1 MKPEGKVIE
10 IDGQVI
16 KVEFDPKNPP
26 VEKDI
31 LVLKDNPNVKIEVMQ
46 AINESTF
53 YCLSFSASE
62 ELYRGAEL
70 ISTGSPILVPV
81 GDAVLGRLIN
91 IFGEPL
97 DGGEPIQSSNKQ
109 SIYPKQ
115 LPYSEIAT
123 HRDFLETGI
132 KALDFFS
139 PVLKG
144 DKIGLFGGA
153 GVGKTILLTEIMHNI
168 TNLSLKRSVV
178 FAGVGE
184 RSREGQELFETL
196 KNAKTLPFVSLVFG
210 TMGENPAIRF
220 RTAFTAAT
228 IAEYF
233 RDQSDR
239 EVLFFIDNIFRF
251 ALAGN
256 ELSILMNTIP
266 SEDGYQATLAS
277 EMGSFHER
285 LTSTKQTAITTVEAI
300 YIPNDDI
307 LDQGVQSIFPYLD
320 CSIILSR
327 TIYQEGKTPAFDLL
341 ASTSSNINPE
351 VIGKDHYET
360 ILRAQAILKQ
370 AQDLERIVSLVGES
384 ELSNEDRQVYHRAR
398 KVTNF
403 MTQSFFVAEPQTGRP
418 GKFVPVKSTV
428 RDVRKILDGEADN
441 IDEDQLLFIGEL
453 ADAAK

>member
-1 MKPEGKVIE
+1 MNSEGKIIAIE
-10 IDGQVI
+10 GHVI

-26 VEKDI
+26 LEKDI
-31 LVLKDNPNVKIEVMQ
+31 LLLKEDSSIRVEVVE

-53 YCLSFSASE
+53 YCLAFSPSE
-62 ELYRGAEL
+62 KLYRGAVVVN
-70 ISTGSPILVPV
+70 TGSPIQIPV
-81 GDAVLGRLIN
+81 GNEVLGRLIN

-97 DGGEPIQSSNKQ
+97 DGGKPIKSVENK
-109 SIYPKQ
+109 SIYSEQ

-123 HRDFLETGI
+123 HRDFLETGV
-132 KALDFFS
+132 KALDFFA

-168 TNLSLKRSVV
+168 TNLSVKRSVI
-178 FAGVGE
+178 FAGIGE

-220 RTAFTAAT
+220 RTAFAAAT

-233 RDQSDR
+233 RDQADR

-251 ALAGN
+251 AMAGN
-256 ELSILMNTIP
+256 ELSVLMNTIP
-266 SEDGYQATLAS
+266 SEDGYQATLSS

-285 LTSTKQTAITTVEAI
+285 LTSTKHTAITTVEAI

-327 TIYQEGKTPAFDLL
+327 TVYQEGKTPAFDLL
-341 ASTSSNINPE
+341 GSTSSNLNPDA
-351 VIGKDHYET
+351 IGKDHYET
-360 ILRAQAILKQ
+360 VLRSQSILKQ
-370 AQDLERIVSLVGES
+370 AVDLERIVSLVGES
-384 ELSNEDRQVYHRAR
+384 ELSNEDRQIYHRAKKIR
-398 KVTNF
+398 NY

-418 GKFVPVKSTV
+418 GKFVPVKSTI
-428 RDVRKILDGEADN
+428 RDVKQILDGACDN
-441 IDEDQLLFIGEL
+441 LDEDKLLFIGEL
-453 ADAAK
+453 AEARQ

>member
-1 MKPEGKVIE
+1 MNNVGKIVSVE
-10 IDGQVI
+10 GQVVT
-16 KVEFDPKNPP
+16 VEFDPKNPP
-26 VEKDI
+26 LERDI
-31 LVLKDNPNVKIEVMQ
+31 LVLKSDPSVKLEVVES
-46 AINESTF
+46 INESNF
-53 YCLSFSASE
+53 YCLCFSSTE
-62 ELYRGAEL
+62 ILTRGAEV
-70 ISTGSPILVPV
+70 TNTNSPILIPV
-81 GDAVLGRLIN
+81 GEEVLGRLVN

-97 DGGEPIQSSNKQ
+97 DGGKPITTSKKMP
-109 SIYPKQ
+109 IYSQQ
-115 LPYSEIAT
+115 LPYDEVAT
-123 HRDFLETGI
+123 HRDLLETGI

-168 TNLSLKRSVV
+168 TNLSVKRSVV

-184 RSREGQELFETL
+184 RSREGQELYETL

-220 RTAFTAAT
+220 RTAFSAAT

-233 RDQSDR
+233 RDQKDR

-251 ALAGN
+251 AMAGN

-277 EMGSFHER
+277 EMGAFHER

-307 LDQGVQSIFPYLD
+307 LDQGVQAIFPYLD
-320 CSIILSR
+320 CSIVLSR
-327 TIYQEGKTPAFDLL
+327 TVFQEGKTPAFDLL
-341 ASTSSNINPE
+341 ESTSSNLNPE
-351 VIGKDHYET
+351 IVGKEHYET
-360 ILRAQAILKQ
+360 VLRSQAILKQ
-370 AQDLERIVSLVGES
+370 AVDLERIVSLVGVS
-384 ELSNEDRQVYHRAR
+384 ELSSEDKQIYERAR
-398 KVTNF
+398 KIRNY
-403 MTQSFFVAEPQTGRP
+403 MTQSFFVAEAQTGRP

-428 RDVRKILDGEADN
+428 NDVKQILDGAFDDV
-441 IDEDQLLFIGEL
+441 DEDKLLFIGEVSE
-453 ADAAK
+453 ARN